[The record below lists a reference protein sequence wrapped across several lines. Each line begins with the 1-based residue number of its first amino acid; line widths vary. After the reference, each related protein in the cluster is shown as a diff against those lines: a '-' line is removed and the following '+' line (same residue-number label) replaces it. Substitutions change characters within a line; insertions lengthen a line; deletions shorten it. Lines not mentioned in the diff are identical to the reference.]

1 MENVYKLY
9 KNFKWKKSKTKVYKK
24 TYVAKYKIKIGNK
37 YLALYTKSGKFV
49 GYINTGLCQITGG
62 CLCKRLVIMIAA
74 LITAMEGTTILPLS
88 HHVKAD
94 TNTVLQT
101 SQAENDLTK
110 YKKING
116 IGDNT
121 VLGAIFPI
129 INCKKMSGK
138 KSGKITKNRSFQ
150 CV

>member
-1 MENVYKLY
+1 MQKVRKLV
-9 KNFKWKKSKTKVYKK
+9 T
-24 TYVAKYKIKIGNK
+24 T
-37 YLALYTKSGKFV
+37 
-49 GYINTGLCQITGG
+49 
-62 CLCKRLVIMIAA
+62 IMIAA

-94 TNTVLQT
+94 TNTVSQT

-121 VLGAIFPI
+121 VLGADFPLSTA
-129 INCKKMSGK
+129 KKCVE
-138 KSGKITKNRSFQ
+138 KSLEKLQRNRSFQ